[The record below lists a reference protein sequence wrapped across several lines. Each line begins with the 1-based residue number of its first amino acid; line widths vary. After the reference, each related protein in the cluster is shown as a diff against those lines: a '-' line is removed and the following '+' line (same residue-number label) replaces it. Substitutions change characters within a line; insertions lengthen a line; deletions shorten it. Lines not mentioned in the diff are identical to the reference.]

1 MMCCCSSFFI
11 GSVMNIFEDLIEEN
25 EHLREY
31 KERTTTTHHFL
42 FSYIS
47 YMICRYYKYK
57 RIFVATQKI
66 KILLSY

>member
-31 KERTTTTHHFL
+31 K
-42 FSYIS
+42 
-47 YMICRYYKYK
+47 
-57 RIFVATQKI
+57 
-66 KILLSY
+66 